1 MNNDN
6 NLHNSEIR
14 EIREIDNKKLYKIAG
29 IFAFVG
35 ILFLSYNTYAKNK
48 NVTKALEFRGYHD
61 ISNLTIF
68 KTEQVF
74 DKKTRM
80 RGKNYH
86 IRFDSDKKHCQ
97 GYLRIERRG
106 KVDSELIC
114 EKI

>member
-6 NLHNSEIR
+6 IENSEN
-14 EIREIDNKKLYKIAG
+14 ETAHKIDDKKLYKISAII
-29 IFAFVG
+29 IFLGV
-35 ILFLSYNTYAKNK
+35 LFLSYNTYAKHVNI
-48 NVTKALEFRGYHD
+48 TKALEFRGYHN

-68 KTEQVF
+68 QTKQVF

-86 IRFDSDKKHCQ
+86 IEFDSDKGACQ

-106 KVDSELIC
+106 KVDSEFIC
-114 EKI
+114 KKL

>member
-6 NLHNSEIR
+6 IEGSSHTEHK
-14 EIREIDNKKLYKIAG
+14 IDDKKLYKISAII
-29 IFAFVG
+29 IFLGV
-35 ILFLSYNTYAKNK
+35 LFLSYNTYAKHVNI
-48 NVTKALEFRGYHD
+48 TKALEFRGYHN

-68 KTEQVF
+68 QTKQVF

-86 IRFDSDKKHCQ
+86 IEFNTDKEHCQ

-106 KVDSELIC
+106 KVDSEFIC
-114 EKI
+114 EKL